1 MNNNNNK
8 ESYTMYENEAR
19 DWSFDDAIEVSLKD
33 ESSFLKIKETLT
45 RIGISNSKEKK
56 LFQTAHIL
64 HKQGRYY
71 IVHFKLLFAL
81 DGRPA
86 QFNIDD
92 WKRQNTIATLLEQW
106 GLVRINGEYFDDDFV
121 PVNNIKIIKHAD
133 KGDWDL
139 ITKYSSLGKRYRD

>member
-1 MNNNNNK
+1 MNDV
-8 ESYTMYENEAR
+8 EAR
-19 DWSFDDAIEVSLKD
+19 DWKFEDAMEVNLID

-64 HKQGRYY
+64 HKRGKYY

-81 DGRPA
+81 DGKPA

-92 WKRQNTIATLLEQW
+92 WKRQNTIGILLEQW
-106 GLVRINGEYFDDDFV
+106 ELINTVYKYETCDCV
-121 PVNNIKIIKHAD
+121 PINNIKIIKYAD
-133 KGDWDL
+133 KNNWEL
-139 ITKYSSLGKRYRD
+139 ITKYSSLGKRNY

>member
-1 MNNNNNK
+1 
-8 ESYTMYENEAR
+8 MYNDEAR
-19 DWSFDDAIEVSLKD
+19 DWTFDDAIEVRLND

-45 RIGISNSKEKK
+45 RIGISNSKERK

-64 HKQGRYY
+64 HKRGRYY

-92 WKRQNTIATLLEQW
+92 WKRQNTIASLLEQW
-106 GLVRINGEYFDDDFV
+106 GLVDILGDYADEDFV
-121 PVNNIKIIKHAD
+121 PANNIKIIKYSD
-133 KGDWDL
+133 KDNWEL
-139 ITKYSSLGKRYRD
+139 ITKYSSLGKRYIS

>member
-1 MNNNNNK
+1 MSNI
-8 ESYTMYENEAR
+8 EAR
-19 DWSFDDAIEVSLKD
+19 DWNFDDAMLVDLSD

-45 RIGISNSKEKK
+45 RIGISNAKERK

-64 HKQGRYY
+64 HKQGKYY

-92 WKRQNTIATLLEQW
+92 WKRQNTIGSLLEQW
-106 GLVRINGEYFDDDFV
+106 GLVTIVDEYFAEDFV
-121 PVNNIKIIKHAD
+121 PVNNIKIIKYSD
-133 KGDWDL
+133 KNNWEL
-139 ITKYSSLGKRYRD
+139 ITKYSSLGKKYKS

>member
-1 MNNNNNK
+1 MN
-8 ESYTMYENEAR
+8 TVEAR
-19 DWSFDDAIEVSLKD
+19 DWEFPDAMEIILSD

-45 RIGISNSKEKK
+45 RIGISNSREKK

-64 HKQGRYY
+64 HKQGKYY

-92 WKRQNTIATLLEQW
+92 WKRQNTIGQLLEQW
-106 GLVRINGEYFDDDFV
+106 GLVSIPMTYFDDDFV
-121 PVNNIKIIKHAD
+121 PVNNIKIIKHSD
-133 KGDWDL
+133 KGDWEL
-139 ITKYSSLGKRYRD
+139 ITKYSSLGKR

>member
-1 MNNNNNK
+1 MNN
-8 ESYTMYENEAR
+8 TEAR
-19 DWSFDDAIEVSLKD
+19 DWNFDDAMQVDLAD

-64 HKQGRYY
+64 HKQGKYY

-86 QFNIDD
+86 QFNVDD
-92 WKRQNTIATLLEQW
+92 WKRQNTIARLLEQW
-106 GLVRINGEYFDDDFV
+106 GLVTIPYEYFDEDFV
-121 PVNNIKIIKHAD
+121 PVNNIKIIKYSD
-133 KGDWDL
+133 KGNWEL
-139 ITKYSSLGKRYRD
+139 ITKYSSLGKKYKD

>member
-1 MNNNNNK
+1 MN
-8 ESYTMYENEAR
+8 TVEAR
-19 DWSFDDAIEVSLKD
+19 DWSFDDAMQVDLSD

-45 RIGISNSKEKK
+45 RIGISNSREKK

-64 HKQGRYY
+64 HKQGKYY

-92 WKRQNTIATLLEQW
+92 WKRQNTIGQLLEQW
-106 GLVRINGEYFDDDFV
+106 GLITIPYEYFDDDFV
-121 PVNNIKIIKHAD
+121 PVNNIKIIKYSD
-133 KGDWDL
+133 KGDWEL
-139 ITKYSSLGKRYRD
+139 ITKYSSLGKKYKD